1 MYPNRRDG
9 GPDQRNRYTRSS
21 LRIWNRFYARVICT
35 TAYIFIELQIARAA
49 PAGFPGF
56 LENPAKTI
64 ACGRHGGLFKRPLAI
79 SINGA
84 RTILD
89 LPTCWRSE
97 HDRALLPAVIKKVSR
112 SNNRTWRDW
121 HAPTFRCK
129 LIFFFFFFF
138 ILSDSS
144 LRWLWTQ

>member
-1 MYPNRRDG
+1 MYPNQRG
-9 GPDQRNRYTRSS
+9 GRSDQRSVHALVTPNMKSFLCARYMHDCVYIYRDYRS
-21 LRIWNRFYARVICT
+21 RV
-35 TAYIFIELQIARAA
+35 Q

-89 LPTCWRSE
+89 LPTCCWASGNESARS
-97 HDRALLPAVIKKVSR
+97 RALLCSPAMSQRDKKVSR
-112 SNNRTWRDW
+112 SNSRTWRDW
-121 HAPTFRCK
+121 HAPVFHCK
-129 LIFFFFFFF
+129 LIF
-138 ILSDSS
+138 LYSK
-144 LRWLWTQ
+144 R

>member
-1 MYPNRRDG
+1 M
-9 GPDQRNRYTRSS
+9 
-21 LRIWNRFYARVICT
+21 

-49 PAGFPGF
+49 PASFPGF

-97 HDRALLPAVIKKVSR
+97 RERDCALLPAVIKKVSR
-112 SNNRTWRDW
+112 SNSQTRD
-121 HAPTFRCK
+121 
-129 LIFFFFFFF
+129 
-138 ILSDSS
+138 
-144 LRWLWTQ
+144 